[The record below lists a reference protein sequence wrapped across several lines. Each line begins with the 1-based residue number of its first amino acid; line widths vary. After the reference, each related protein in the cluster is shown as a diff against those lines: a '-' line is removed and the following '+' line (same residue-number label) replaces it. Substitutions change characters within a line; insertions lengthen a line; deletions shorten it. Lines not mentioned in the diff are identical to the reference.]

1 MLEFYRRS
9 MKESTSNLE
18 GVDLVG
24 WAKFDKEIPSYFSD
38 ENCSNGCV

>member
-1 MLEFYRRS
+1 